1 MIRSGDQ
8 PRTTPL
14 AMAILATG
22 ASMDGSQD
30 YMAFALCFVAV
41 SIWLLERKVTGT
53 AHLVAYFRSM
63 QQLLPELLS
72 LSLCLSLALALV
84 YCGQHNGGAEIPKQD
99 EALWSGINA
108 EWPILKTADTL
119 LGIQA
124 MMRLVLL
131 SSALLRQ
138 EEETSAFAMEPAGFL
153 LAASLTRS
161 LLLLLSPWEVYHLD
175 GPLGGNLNLACE
187 LCAVPMAAYL
197 CRSLGRRGF
206 FCAGLALLLG
216 CVACAQRLSLA
227 DPGQEHL
234 DVLFSWSQLLDLAV
248 AVSFLCRCV
257 NLWTE
262 AKGAFMVFSLFELP
276 AQQLLGAIFML
287 CAWGAAPFQE
297 VDGIVGAGHP
307 LLMMQSSSLAEVT
320 VYLVAA
326 VVFVSSRSFQKDQPA
341 YVPLFA
347 EL

>member
-1 MIRSGDQ
+1 
-8 PRTTPL
+8 
-14 AMAILATG
+14 
-22 ASMDGSQD
+22 
-30 YMAFALCFVAV
+30 
-41 SIWLLERKVTGT
+41 
-53 AHLVAYFRSM
+53 
-63 QQLLPELLS
+63 
-72 LSLCLSLALALV
+72 
-84 YCGQHNGGAEIPKQD
+84 
-99 EALWSGINA
+99 
-108 EWPILKTADTL
+108 
-119 LGIQA
+119 